1 VLVSILM
8 LSSEILLSDVKVL
21 LVAAVLVLLSLILNT
36 GLSSRI

>member
-1 VLVSILM
+1 MLVSILM